1 MAYLGVGIHE
11 NVILDSK
18 TGINEKGSLVI
29 EFATK
34 VDSNNM
40 YAAFA
45 DGTEMEASSVGLIQF
60 PFNMTNWEGKTKTAS
75 EIGTDINNLKA
86 NLIDILSVFMT
97 SDKAKAAIGID
108 VVFRGLGITPETQA
122 SLPQRLLNAD
132 FVAAVYKN
140 ICTAFIAAATPFFNT
155 AAFRLKL
162 RRTSKAKHY
171 SSIPPRT
178 KFAETWIESMAVPKD
193 QSKISWS
200 KYDIDNGLNSGV
212 KTETDAVSTTEDEKV
227 ATMFAPPVAPAPQT
241 FAPPAEAP
249 GFTDVNNG
257 LGAAAAVNP
266 FNQ

>member
-18 TGINEKGSLVI
+18 TGLNDKGSLVI

-60 PFNMTNWEGKTKTAS
+60 PFNMTNWEGKAKTAS

-97 SDKAKAAIGID
+97 SDKAKAALGVD
-108 VVFRGLGITPETQA
+108 VIFRGLGITPETQA

-132 FVAAVYKN
+132 FVSAVYKN
-140 ICTAFIAAATPFFNT
+140 ICTAFVAAATPFFNNT
-155 AAFRLKL
+155 TFRVKL

-171 SSIPPRT
+171 SSIPPHS
-178 KFAETWIESMAVPKD
+178 KFAEPWIESMAVPKG
-193 QSKISWS
+193 QSKLAWS
-200 KYDIDNGLNSGV
+200 EYDIKNGFNSGV
-212 KTETDAVSTTEDEKV
+212 KIETDVVSTTEDEKV
-227 ATMFAPPVAPAPQT
+227 ETMFAPPADAAPQT
-241 FAPPAEAP
+241 FAPPAEAA
-249 GFTDVNNG
+249 GFTDVPNG
-257 LGAAAAVNP
+257 LAGGVGVNP

>member
-18 TGINEKGSLVI
+18 TGINEKGSLVL

-60 PFNMTNWEGKTKTAS
+60 PFNMTNWEGKAKTAS

-132 FVAAVYKN
+132 FVATVYKN
-140 ICTAFIAAATPFFNT
+140 ICNAFIAAATPYFNT

-200 KYDIDNGLNSGV
+200 KYEIDNGLNSGV

-227 ATMFAPPVAPAPQT
+227 ANMFAPPVAPAPQT
-241 FAPPAEAP
+241 FTPPAEAQ

-257 LGAAAAVNP
+257 TAAVNP